1 MTKQTNKQTNKHAKK
16 ERRLVTYKV
25 AWCEESQNGCVV
37 AVVQRRTNAPY
48 ARPIWSSPR
57 WHALSKK
64 NTACP
69 FFLPVCVVP
78 FVCCCMVGDGCFLL
92 PQHHKEEEKRARL
105 QKRPP
110 GRCDAHR
117 ASLQAQVSAVCCK
130 VLCVCSFSP
139 AFLLCVEPPFSVSTC
154 LLTRRRTKMG
164 PKKAKHCCCCCC
176 CH

>member
-1 MTKQTNKQTNKHAKK
+1 MPKKNEGSSLIKSLGAKNHK
-16 ERRLVTYKV
+16 TGVLSPLFSGERTPRTQDPY
-25 AWCEESQNGCVV
+25 G
-37 AVVQRRTNAPY
+37 RRPVGT
-48 ARPIWSSPR
+48 RFQ
-57 WHALSKK
+57 KK

-176 CH
+176 H